1 MAIDRD
7 NEVFLLSDGA
17 ADSQADVHA
26 MLTEKLFPTHAHVIT
41 ASEFTSL
48 IS

>member
-1 MAIDRD
+1 MAIDLD
-7 NEVFLLSDGA
+7 NEAILLSDGG
-17 ADSQADVHA
+17 ADSQADVQT

-41 ASEFTSL
+41 ASDFISL

>member
-1 MAIDRD
+1 MAINRD

-26 MLTEKLFPTHAHVIT
+26 MLTEKPFPTHAHVIT
-41 ASEFTSL
+41 SSEFTSL

>member
-1 MAIDRD
+1 MAIDRE
-7 NEVFLLSDGA
+7 NEVFLLSDGGA
-17 ADSQADVHA
+17 SSQADVYA
-26 MLTEKLFPTHAHVIT
+26 MLTEKLFPTHTHVIT

>member
-1 MAIDRD
+1 MA
-7 NEVFLLSDGA
+7 G